1 METFV
6 RSSPSYS
13 SNGRKC
19 IGSKA
24 YILVSQ
30 ILFNVLW
37 NKHFQLVLRD
47 IRTAN
52 HPFSAVTR
60 SVTKIEGV
68 SMFRTRIY
76 FAVNVFNVVYY
87 WEIGKT
93 SLTCR
98 RKRHKNWRSSFFVWT
113 LCWKSGRFY
122 FYCFKGHDL
131 HIFCKNLTLYFEC
144 KFTQWRYIFF

>member
-1 METFV
+1 MTMMMSKSPQESVNMETFV

-98 RKRHKNWRSSFFVWT
+98 RKRHKNWRSGFFLFGPSVGS
-113 LCWKSGRFY
+113 LIGFP
-122 FYCFKGHDL
+122 F
-131 HIFCKNLTLYFEC
+131 IV
-144 KFTQWRYIFF
+144 